1 MGETCSI
8 LLLFSGESSE
18 KSVVADLLD
27 LPIVAWYEAWYLY
40 GLVFLEFYCSAIHPF
55 TVLAVKLPFLP
66 LMLTSVYCA
75 VGVVWAWIVF
85 YMDTLKTSPV
95 VNRLE
100 AGTTRRKT
108 TGKKSAKKK

>member
-1 MGETCSI
+1 M
-8 LLLFSGESSE
+8 
-18 KSVVADLLD
+18 VADLFK
-27 LPIVAWYEAWYLY
+27 LPIVEWYEACYLY

-85 YMDTLKTSPV
+85 CVDTLKTSPMVNSLV
-95 VNRLE
+95 V
-100 AGTTRRKT
+100 GTTTGKTT
-108 TGKKSAKKK
+108 TGKKSAKRKQ